1 MRARAPWLSSG
12 QPPRHPF
19 YKRSPVAGARSSLG
33 PGIVLLVILVTRL
46 LAIESRM
53 VAFSGTGLAGHV
65 LLRCVKMARIT
76 PARLWPHS
84 GSPEVGG
91 EPPAAHQ
98 TGQRQAEQSGWA
110 KRSPDPQQLGSQPH
124 RFSRLRDASLLRWEK
139 TFTRPHFPQ
148 PHALCRARGVL
159 GRQRAPR
166 WATREGRPLAT
177 TGRHRDR
184 RPRRERLPRAQ
195 TGACIGLCRLYSLL
209 APLSS

>member
-1 MRARAPWLSSG
+1 MGGHPGTFSWDRSTCRVWHIVLILFDLRTESASRQERGEVEAAAFQKSRAHSCQPWAHGQSAGASAMAQLRAAAPS
-12 QPPRHPF
+12 PF
-19 YKRSPVAGARSSLG
+19 LQRSPVAGARSSLG

-110 KRSPDPQQLGSQPH
+110 KRSPDPQQLGSQPR

-148 PHALCRARGVL
+148 PHALC
-159 GRQRAPR
+159 
-166 WATREGRPLAT
+166 
-177 TGRHRDR
+177 
-184 RPRRERLPRAQ
+184 
-195 TGACIGLCRLYSLL
+195 
-209 APLSS
+209 